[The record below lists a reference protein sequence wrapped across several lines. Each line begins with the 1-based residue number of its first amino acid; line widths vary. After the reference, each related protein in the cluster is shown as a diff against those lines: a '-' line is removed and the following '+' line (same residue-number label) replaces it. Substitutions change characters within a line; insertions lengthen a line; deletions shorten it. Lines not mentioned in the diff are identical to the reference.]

1 MPTRRSALSC
11 GRWLCESISTA
22 QRRRMGRCVLP
33 GTQTSGVL
41 SDDWIHQLAVEVS
54 PVDCLVALSGVTG
67 VEALLVHSS
76 SKSQISTPRRVLHIE
91 YATSKAIATGLEL
104 AARDVPA
111 GKRNIGTETA
121 SSGFDRTSSA
131 LPAVYNH
138 YLPQ

>member
-1 MPTRRSALSC
+1 M
-11 GRWLCESISTA
+11 
-22 QRRRMGRCVLP
+22 
-33 GTQTSGVL
+33 
-41 SDDWIHQLAVEVS
+41 
-54 PVDCLVALSGVTG
+54 DCLVALSGVTG
-67 VEALLVHSS
+67 VEALQVHSS